1 MSFQQV
7 VIVGNL
13 GRDPEMKY
21 TPTGVAVTKFSVAVS
36 RSWTGQD
43 GVKQEKTIWFNV
55 SAWRK
60 QAEFAS
66 QYLTKGQSVVIVGE
80 IDDVRVYQ
88 DQSGNHR
95 ASLDVTA
102 QQIRFNGPRPE
113 GAAGSSGDF
122 AESSGGD
129 EYSGGGGGASNSNGR
144 RAGGSSPARGS
155 SAGRGSEHQDPEDIP
170 F

>member
-7 VIVGNL
+7 IIIGNL

-21 TPTGVAVTKFSVAVS
+21 TPTGVPVTKFSVAVS

-43 GVKQEKTIWFNV
+43 GVKQEKTVWFNV

-66 QYLTKGQSVVIVGE
+66 QYLTKGQNVLIIGE
-80 IDDVRVYQ
+80 IEEPRVWQ
-88 DQSGNHR
+88 DQAGNHR
-95 ASLDVTA
+95 ASLDLTA
-102 QQIRFNGPRPE
+102 LQIRFNGPRPD
-113 GAAGSSGDF
+113 GASSGGGEF
-122 AESSGGD
+122 ADSSGGD
-129 EYSGGGGGASNSNGR
+129 DYSGGASSNGR
-144 RAGGSSPARGS
+144 RGGGSNAGPARGGS
-155 SAGRGSEHQDPEDIP
+155 GGRGSEHQDPEDIP